1 MKEKTRTKLKKRDI
15 QIINYVARGY
25 QDKEIAEKTELS
37 YSSIRRII
45 NEINLITGTVNRAHL
60 VFWAFKEKIIKISE

>member
-60 VFWAFKEKIIKISE
+60 VFWAFKEKIIKISD